1 MKKFDY
7 KRAFL
12 NWLQLN
18 GISRI
23 YFTNYYGGCRG
34 SDKSQY
40 FFTSE
45 CPEFYISAAFS
56 WIQTSEGVRYWGQ
69 KNLEWNFYLKNINKK
84 IWIQSI

>member
-23 YFTNYYGGCRG
+23 YFTNYYGGCMGTDNPRN
-34 SDKSQY
+34 
-40 FFTSE
+40 FFISE
-45 CPEFYISAAFS
+45 SPKFYISAAFS
-56 WIQTSEGVRYWGQ
+56 WIQTPEGVRYWSQ
-69 KNLEWNFYLKNINKK
+69 KDFDWISYVENINKR
-84 IWIQSI
+84 I